1 MKYYKSNEDLI
12 CYNEKSDKWFKCN
25 KLGDKLINKP
35 HSLVKITKNEF
46 NKLLNEWYKTIEHSW
61 EYNGVKYSKSI
72 CFKDDKELF
81 YKLPNHNTY
90 HYDEAKIVY
99 HQGKLYY
106 ACDFH
111 YFPKLVLLDFNN
123 PKIWAKRTNVTSCF
137 AVLNEETKEF
147 I

>member
-12 CYNEKSDKWFKCN
+12 CYNEKSNKWFKCN

-35 HSLVKITKNEF
+35 HSLVNITKNEF

-61 EYNGVKYSKSI
+61 KYNGVKYSKSV
-72 CFKDDKELF
+72 CFKDDEEL
-81 YKLPNHNTY
+81 YKQLPNHKT
-90 HYDEAKIVY
+90 DWWDKCKIVY
-99 HQGKLYY
+99 YQGTLYY
-106 ACDFH
+106 AHCFH
-111 YFPKLVLLDFNN
+111 YYPRLVLFDF
-123 PKIWAKRTNVTSCF
+123 KIKQWCRWANINSCF